1 MNNFLIFI
9 AKPVEDDTVEEKDL
23 AESKYEDYEIFA
35 EDSDEKDFQR
45 ERRSIDSIEDIPM
58 EELDTILK
66 KELEFWNTVD
76 DIFKRQNRM
85 IITNVPK

>member
-1 MNNFLIFI
+1 M
-9 AKPVEDDTVEEKDL
+9 
-23 AESKYEDYEIFA
+23 AESKYDDYEIFA
-35 EDSDEKDFQR
+35 EDSDEKDFER

-85 IITNVPK
+85 IQINNIPK

>member
-1 MNNFLIFI
+1 M
-9 AKPVEDDTVEEKDL
+9 
-23 AESKYEDYEIFA
+23 AESKYDDYEIFA
-35 EDSDEKDFQR
+35 EDSDEEFFQR

-66 KELEFWNTVD
+66 KELEFWNTVN

-85 IITNVPK
+85 IQINNIPK